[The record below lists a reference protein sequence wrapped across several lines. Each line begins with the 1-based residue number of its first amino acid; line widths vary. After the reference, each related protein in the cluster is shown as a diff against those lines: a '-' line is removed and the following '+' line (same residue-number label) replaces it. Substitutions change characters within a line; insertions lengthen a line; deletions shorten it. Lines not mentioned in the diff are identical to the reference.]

1 MAEPGR
7 SRLRE
12 LLERPDAG
20 PRVRQAVVRLLG
32 VGVFTIGVVG
42 ALTIWHLVRRGRLIR
57 ARLGPP
63 RDVRLPDLA
72 LGSVLRP
79 EPIRPGRASDKRT
92 IGDDDTESHEDVPD
106 EPTSGPG
113 DLPPS

>member
-32 VGVFTIGVVG
+32 VGVITIGVVG

-72 LGSVLRP
+72 SGTGLRP
-79 EPIRPGRASDKRT
+79 EPIRLGRVSEKRT
-92 IGDDDTESHEDVPD
+92 IDDDDAESLEDVPD
-106 EPTSGPG
+106 ESPPGPG

>member
-1 MAEPGR
+1 MAEARR

-32 VGVFTIGVVG
+32 VGVITIAVVG

-63 RDVRLPDLA
+63 RDVRLPDLTFRS
-72 LGSVLRP
+72 GLRR
-79 EPIRPGRASDKRT
+79 EPIGLGRVSGKRT
-92 IGDDDTESHEDVPD
+92 IDDDDAEAPEDVPD
-106 EPTSGPG
+106 ESSPGPG